1 VYRRSD
7 TLIVER
13 SARAERVSH
22 TDLVNMKRLLRTRR
36 FLIAAL
42 VVLIG
47 APAAWLLAR
56 DTKSADEV
64 LIAKVKKGE
73 FKVTVTSSGELKA
86 PKFVQIGLPANAQQA
101 ESYQLKI
108 QTLVAEGTQVKEG
121 DIVAEIDRST
131 VAQKLADYQLAQTKA
146 DAVYEQAA
154 LDSLL
159 NLSKAREDIH
169 TGELE
174 LEGKKLAKEQS
185 KYEAPSVQRQA
196 DIDYEKADRA
206 LAQSKMDY
214 NTKTEQAKAKM
225 REVGSDLD
233 RQKNKVKVIQDIMSG
248 FTIKAPS
255 PGMVIYLKDWNGKKR
270 AQGSTISPWDPGV
283 ATLPDLTQMESST
296 YVNEIDVRKLS
307 VGQPVA
313 VTLDADA
320 SKRLVGIV
328 TAVANVGEQRPNA
341 DAKVFEVKVTIQH
354 PDTTLRPGMTTANA
368 IETYKIKDALYV
380 PLEAVTS
387 ENSIPY
393 VFKKTTTGTVKQE
406 VELGALN
413 DNEVVVQRGL
423 DINDRVLLSPPA
435 DKDKLKLEK
444 LAGSRNVPGAK
455 PGDDAQPAPQPVPV
469 KPAPPATKT
478 TAPAVKKG

>member
-1 VYRRSD
+1 
-7 TLIVER
+7 
-13 SARAERVSH
+13 
-22 TDLVNMKRLLRTRR
+22 MKRLLRTRR
-36 FLIAAL
+36 VLIAAI
-42 VVLIG
+42 VVLFG
-47 APAAWLLAR
+47 APGAWLLAR
-56 DTKSADEV
+56 DVKGSDEA
-64 LIAKVKKGE
+64 LIAKVKRGE

-86 PKFVQIGLPANAQQA
+86 PKFVQITLPPNSQQA
-101 ESYQLKI
+101 ESFQLKI
-108 QTLVAEGTQVKEG
+108 QTLVPEGTQVKEG
-121 DIVAEIDRST
+121 DIVAEVDRST

-146 DAVYEQAA
+146 DAVFEQAA

-169 TGELE
+169 TADLE

-206 LAQSKMDY
+206 LAQLKMDY

-233 RQKNKVKVIQDIMSG
+233 RQKNKVKVIQDIMTG

-255 PGMVIYLKDWNGKKR
+255 SGMVIYLKDWNGKKR

-283 ATLPDLTQMESST
+283 ATLPDLTQMESIT
-296 YVNEIDVRKLS
+296 YVNEIDVRKLA
-307 VGQPVA
+307 VGQPVV
-313 VTLDADA
+313 VTLDADP
-320 SKRLVGIV
+320 SKILEGKVS
-328 TAVANVGEQRPNA
+328 AVANVGEQRPNA
-341 DAKVFEVKVTIQH
+341 DAKVFEVKVTIEH

-368 IETYKIKDALYV
+368 IETFKVKDALYV

-393 VFKKTTTGTVKQE
+393 VFKRTATGTVKQE

-413 DNEVVVQRGL
+413 DNEVVILRGA
-423 DINDRVLLSPPA
+423 DVNDRVLLSPPA
-435 DKDKLKLEK
+435 DKDKLKVERLP
-444 LAGSRNVPGAK
+444 ASRNTPNAK
-455 PGDDAQPAPQPVPV
+455 PNGDAQPAPQPVPV
-469 KPAPPATKT
+469 KPAPPAA
-478 TAPAVKKG
+478 APVAVKKG

>member
-1 VYRRSD
+1 
-7 TLIVER
+7 
-13 SARAERVSH
+13 
-22 TDLVNMKRLLRTRR
+22 MKRLLRTRR
-36 FLIAAL
+36 FLVAAL
-42 VVLIG
+42 IVIIG
-47 APAAWLLAR
+47 APAAWLIAR
-56 DTKSADEV
+56 DTKGTDEALV
-64 LIAKVKKGE
+64 AKVKRGD
-73 FKVTVTSSGELKA
+73 FKVIVTSSGELKA
-86 PKFVQIGLPANAQQA
+86 PKFVQIGLPTNAQQA
-101 ESYQLKI
+101 ESFQLKI
-108 QTLVAEGTQVKEG
+108 QTLVPEGTQVKEG
-121 DIVAEIDRST
+121 DVVAEIDRST

-206 LAQSKMDY
+206 LAQLKMDY

-233 RQKNKVKVIQDIMSG
+233 RQKNKVKVIQDIMAG

-283 ATLPDLTQMESST
+283 ATLPDLTQMESIT

-313 VTLDADA
+313 VSLDADA
-320 SKRLVGIV
+320 SKHLIGIV

-368 IETYKIKDALYV
+368 IETYHVKDVLYV
-380 PLEAVTS
+380 PLEAVTTD
-387 ENSIPY
+387 NSIPY
-393 VFKKTTTGTVKQE
+393 VFKKTATGTVKQE
-406 VELGALN
+406 VELGVLN
-413 DNEVVVQRGL
+413 DNEVVVRRGL
-423 DINDRVLLSPPA
+423 DVSDHVLLSPPA
-435 DKDKLKLEK
+435 DKDKLKVEK
-444 LAGSRNVPGAK
+444 LPGSQSMPVAK
-455 PGDDAQPAPQPVPV
+455 PGADSQPSAQPVPV
-469 KPAPPATKT
+469 KPAPKTKAPAAKAPT
-478 TAPAVKKG
+478 PAVKKG